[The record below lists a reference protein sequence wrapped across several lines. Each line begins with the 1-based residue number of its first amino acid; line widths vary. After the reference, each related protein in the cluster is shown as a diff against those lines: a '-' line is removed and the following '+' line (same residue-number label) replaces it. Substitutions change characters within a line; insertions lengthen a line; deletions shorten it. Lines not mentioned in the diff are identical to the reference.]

1 MLSESKGSYQVTQE
15 AINELSSN
23 IQRAAGFCER
33 KAVLANMQKHA
44 TRTVGGTVA
53 TGVFAAGVAGG
64 VAASVV
70 AGIFTFGIG
79 TIVGLS
85 LTAAGSVAAGSGI
98 AALTGVATHC
108 IAVDRQKLETEF
120 RTLLR
125 SFREVESH
133 AMRVEDF
140 INALQTIVELISN
153 SVDNAT
159 PIDEY
164 EETSAL
170 VVAFDCICEAFG
182 ESYERPTTHRQN
194 LMARESELRARLNEL
209 HIQ

>member
-33 KAVLANMQKHA
+33 KAVLANMQKLA
-44 TRTVGGTVA
+44 TRTVGGAVA
-53 TGVFAAGVAGG
+53 TGVFAAG

-194 LMARESELRARLNEL
+194 LMARESELRARLDEL